1 MTNKFGIY
9 IHIPF
14 CTTICPFCNFNV
26 YPQKIAQYDVL
37 ANCLLSELEKN
48 LTYFGNKELV
58 SIHFGGGTPSLLP
71 IKYMEKIL
79 TMILKNSIAS
89 HDCEITIEI
98 NPYEYEM
105 QDVDSLYDL
114 GFNRFSIGIQS
125 FDDVKLK
132 YLGRDSSRRS
142 NILFAEKISNSKIKN
157 INFDLIF
164 GIQDET
170 LDTWERDIKFVSN
183 FDINHV
189 STYFLTI
196 EESTPFW
203 NKKLRGEI
211 IDFSEDL
218 YIKMVEST
226 INILRKNKIYRYE
239 ISNFCR
245 ESFESKHNMT
255 YWRNGSYLG
264 IGAGAYSS
272 YVDIEN
278 KIYQRWTNPRSPKA
292 YFNFLNENS
301 VSEDKVLNSF
311 DTREYVKDS
320 FMMGLRL
327 TNGINIKKL
336 KKIREF
342 SLNQETLDELN
353 DEDLILS
360 NLSNIKLTQKG
371 FNIADY
377 IIFKL
382 IESINFKVA

>member
-1 MTNKFGIY
+1 
-9 IHIPF
+9 
-14 CTTICPFCNFNV
+14 
-26 YPQKIAQYDVL
+26 
-37 ANCLLSELEKN
+37 
-48 LTYFGNKELV
+48 
-58 SIHFGGGTPSLLP
+58 
-71 IKYMEKIL
+71 MEKIL

-142 NILFAEKISNSKIKN
+142 NILFAEKIPNSKIKN

-264 IGAGAYSS
+264 IGPGAYSS